1 MPGVFSTRGHPAALE
16 AVRRMIQRGTPP
28 HALLISGPAGTGKT
42 TLGLDLAAGLLCLD
56 PDPQARPCRACVAC
70 RKVDHGTHPDL
81 HVVVAEGAGE
91 QIRLP
96 QVQALIAELAL
107 LPMEGR
113 TRVALIPG
121 AHRMN
126 PDAQNA
132 LLKTL
137 EEPSG
142 AASIVLCADDLAT
155 LLPTV
160 ISRAARL
167 RLGPVPRQAIADL
180 LVDQG
185 LADPATATL
194 LAGSADGRA
203 GTAMVLA
210 RDPDALLWRAS
221 LARQLIDLLR
231 ADRRTRLGSIGQL
244 LADAAPRDVQA
255 SSAAPDPEP
264 NRRAPTGRGTPASR
278 RPLPA
283 ERRRA
288 AQQVLAAWRE
298 VGRDLL
304 VVAEGGRSE
313 LKMLELLED
322 LAQVAP
328 GIDRSALV
336 RFLDRLDGLAAAIE
350 AYANPELALDDLV
363 LAWPRGDGAAAPPI
377 TAAQPA
383 ARPAA

>member
-1 MPGVFSTRGHPAALE
+1 MPGVFSTRGHSAALE
-16 AVRRMIQRGTPP
+16 AVRRMAQRGSPP
-28 HALLISGPAGTGKT
+28 HALLISGPAGVGKT
-42 TLGLDLAAGLLCLD
+42 TLALDLTAGLLCLD
-56 PDPQARPCRACVAC
+56 PDPTARPCQACVAC

-81 HVVVAEGAGE
+81 HVVVAEGAGD

-107 LPMEGR
+107 MPMEGR

-142 AASIVLCADDLAT
+142 AACIVLCADDLAT

-160 ISRAARL
+160 LSRAARL
-167 RLGPVPRQAIADL
+167 RLGPVPRQAVADL
-180 LVDQG
+180 LVERG
-185 LADPATATL
+185 LADQGRAMA
-194 LAGSADGRA
+194 LAGSADGRPGRA
-203 GTAMVLA
+203 IALA
-210 RDPDALLWRAS
+210 QDPDALLARAS

-244 LADAAPRDVQA
+244 LADASPRDA
-255 SSAAPDPEP
+255 
-264 NRRAPTGRGTPASR
+264 PASADGPDGEPERPKGKGRAAQAAR

-288 AQQVLAAWRE
+288 AQQVLALWRG

-304 VVAEGGRSE
+304 VVRGGGRSE
-313 LKMLELLED
+313 VGMLELLED
-322 LAQVAP
+322 LEAVATDV
-328 GIDRSALV
+328 DRAELV
-336 RFLDRLDGLAAAIE
+336 AFLDRLDGLAAAIE
-350 AYANPELALDDLV
+350 AYANPELAMDDLI
-363 LAWPRGDGAAAPPI
+363 LAWPRAEASATTSAAVASPTPAAA
-377 TAAQPA
+377 
-383 ARPAA
+383 

>member
-1 MPGVFSTRGHPAALE
+1 
-16 AVRRMIQRGTPP
+16 
-28 HALLISGPAGTGKT
+28 
-42 TLGLDLAAGLLCLD
+42 
-56 PDPQARPCRACVAC
+56 
-70 RKVDHGTHPDL
+70 
-81 HVVVAEGAGE
+81 
-91 QIRLP
+91 
-96 QVQALIAELAL
+96 
-107 LPMEGR
+107 
-113 TRVALIPG
+113 
-121 AHRMN
+121 
-126 PDAQNA
+126 
-132 LLKTL
+132 
-137 EEPSG
+137 
-142 AASIVLCADDLAT
+142 
-155 LLPTV
+155 
-160 ISRAARL
+160 
-167 RLGPVPRQAIADL
+167 
-180 LVDQG
+180 
-185 LADPATATL
+185 
-194 LAGSADGRA
+194 
-203 GTAMVLA
+203 MVLA

-255 SSAAPDPEP
+255 SSAAPDHEP

-304 VVAEGGRSE
+304 VLAEGGRSE
-313 LKMLELLED
+313 LRMLELLED

-363 LAWPRGDGAAAPPI
+363 LAWPRADGAAVAPV
-377 TAAQPA
+377 TAALPA

>member
-1 MPGVFSTRGHPAALE
+1 ML
-16 AVRRMIQRGTPP
+16 QRGTPP

-42 TLGLDLAAGLLCLD
+42 TLALDLTAGLLCLE
-56 PDPQARPCRACVAC
+56 PDPAARPCRACVAC

-81 HVVVAEGAGE
+81 HVVVAEGAGD

-96 QVQALIAELAL
+96 QVQALVAELAL

-113 TRVALIPG
+113 TRVALIQG

-142 AASIVLCADDLAT
+142 AACIVLCADDLAT
-155 LLPTV
+155 LLSTV

-167 RLGPVPRQAIADL
+167 RLGPVPRQAVADL
-180 LVDQG
+180 LEERG
-185 LADPATATL
+185 LADPGRAST
-194 LAGSADGRA
+194 LAGAADGRPGRA
-203 GTAMVLA
+203 IALA
-210 RDPDALLWRAS
+210 HDPEALLARAS
-221 LARQLIDLLR
+221 LARQLIDLVN
-231 ADRRTRLGSIGQL
+231 ADRRARLVSIGQL
-244 LADAAPRDVQA
+244 LAEASPREAAPEAESQDGEQQPPRARGRQ
-255 SSAAPDPEP
+255 SS
-264 NRRAPTGRGTPASR
+264 TVR

-288 AQQVLAAWRE
+288 ALLVLAVWRD

-304 VVAEGGRSE
+304 VVAAGGRSE
-313 LKMLELLED
+313 IRMLELLEE
-322 LAQVAP
+322 LEATAP
-328 GIDRSALV
+328 DIDRVALAS
-336 RFLDRLDGLAAAIE
+336 FMDRLDGLAAAIE

-363 LAWPRGDGAAAPPI
+363 LAWPRAERSSDQLIPGSPAVRSAA
-377 TAAQPA
+377 
-383 ARPAA
+383 